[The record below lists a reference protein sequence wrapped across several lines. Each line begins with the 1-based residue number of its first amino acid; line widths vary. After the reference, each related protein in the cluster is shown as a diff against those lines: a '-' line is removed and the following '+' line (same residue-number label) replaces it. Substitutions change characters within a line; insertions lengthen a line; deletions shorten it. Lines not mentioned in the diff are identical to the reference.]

1 MSEPTAQDELRPH
14 SNNTPPPPT
23 KMPPKRDAFS
33 ALMSTKPRP
42 REPKQVRGVQPTNPR
57 DVRNG
62 LLPYILKPESFPSSL
77 IIRHTEHTVLIKDRY
92 PKSLLHLLLL
102 PRDAT
107 KYNLHPHTAFAD
119 PVFLAL
125 IRSEISECVNLAAS
139 ELSRLLSSTSLKSLA
154 RLKAMDSSF
163 PAAELPPGRD
173 FAAELRVGIHAHP
186 SMNHLHIHIISP
198 DMSQETMR
206 HRKHYNSFNTDF
218 FIPLQDFPLVEDDV
232 RRRVEYQN
240 ANLSRD
246 FKCWRCGRMFGN
258 KFKELKEHMATE
270 FVAWKEE

>member
-1 MSEPTAQDELRPH
+1 
-14 SNNTPPPPT
+14 
-23 KMPPKRDAFS
+23 
-33 ALMSTKPRP
+33 MSTKPKP
-42 REPKQVRGVQPTNPR
+42 REPKQVRTTQPTNPR

-77 IIRHTEHTVLIKDRY
+77 IIRHTEHTVLIRDRY

-125 IRSEISECVNLAAS
+125 MRSEISECVDLAAS
-139 ELSRLLSSTSLKSLA
+139 ELSRLLSSTSLKSQA

-258 KFKELKEHMATE
+258 KFKELKEHLATE